1 VTPAAADRRRRLRAL
16 AGPGGVIAGLA
27 IDHRDSLG
35 AVLASRGLGDLTGD
49 DIRVLKLRLVRAL
62 APAATAVMLDE
73 EFGGVALDAGAVP
86 PSVGLI
92 MPLEAQGY
100 EALGDGR
107 TTTLLDDFSPADA
120 LRRGADA
127 CKILLPYRADHEPSA
142 TAQDELVSAT
152 VAACH
157 DIGLPLVVEPVAYRW
172 SNETPQ
178 AFSDAYRPL
187 VVGAVRRLAP
197 LGADL
202 LKLPFPVFDLSSDGP
217 AAAADACR
225 ELARACGQTP
235 WVLLGAGADGETFIE
250 QIGIAGAAGAS
261 GFLAGRGIWGVA
273 LDPDPDRAERLA
285 ATIARPLFER
295 CRAIAEDTARPLP
308 ADEAG

>member
-1 VTPAAADRRRRLRAL
+1 
-16 AGPGGVIAGLA
+16 
-27 IDHRDSLG
+27 
-35 AVLASRGLGDLTGD
+35 VLAPL
-49 DIRVLKLRLVRAL
+49 
-62 APAATAVMLDE
+62 ATALMLDE
-73 EFGGVALDAGAVP
+73 EYGGLALDAGAVP

-100 EALGDGR
+100 ETIGDGR

-142 TAQDELVSAT
+142 SAQDRLVSGT

-157 DIGLPLVVEPVAYRW
+157 KVGLPLVVEPVAYRW
-172 SNETPQ
+172 SSETPQ
-178 AFSDAYRPL
+178 AFSDAYRGL
-187 VVGAVRRLAP
+187 VLDAIRRLAP

-202 LKLPFPVFDLSSDGP
+202 LKLPFPMFDLATDDP
-217 AAAADACR
+217 TLAADACR
-225 ELARACGQTP
+225 EVAAACGDTP
-235 WVLLGAGADGETFIE
+235 WVLLGASADGETFIE
-250 QIGIAGAAGAS
+250 QIRIAGAAGAS

-295 CRAIAEDTARPLP
+295 CRATAERTARPL
-308 ADEAG
+308 ATDEGG

>member
-1 VTPAAADRRRRLRAL
+1 MAHSVDRRRRLHRL

-35 AVLASRGLGDLTGD
+35 IVLSRRGLGELTGD
-49 DIRVLKLRLVRAL
+49 DIRALKLRLVRAL

-86 PSVGLI
+86 PSIGLI

-142 TAQDELVSAT
+142 TAQDALVSTT

-172 SNETPQ
+172 SSETSQ
-178 AFSDAYRPL
+178 TFGDAYRAL
-187 VVGAVRRLAP
+187 VLDAVRRLAP
-197 LGADL
+197 LGVDL
-202 LKLPFPVFDLSSDGP
+202 LKLPFPVLDLASDGP
-217 AAAADACR
+217 GAAADACR
-225 ELARACGQTP
+225 ELARACGETP

-250 QIGIAGAAGAS
+250 QVGIAGTAGAS
-261 GFLAGRGIWGVA
+261 GFLAGRGIWEMA

-285 ATIARPLFER
+285 VTIARPLFER
-295 CRAIAEDTARPLP
+295 CRAIAERSARPLG
-308 ADEAG
+308 AAEGG

>member
-1 VTPAAADRRRRLRAL
+1 MTPADADRRRRLHRL

-35 AVLASRGLGDLTGD
+35 VELARRGFGDLTGD
-49 DIRVLKLRLVRAL
+49 DIRALKLRLVRVL
-62 APAATAVMLDE
+62 APLATALMLDE
-73 EFGGVALDAGAVP
+73 EYGGMALDAGAVP
-86 PSVGLI
+86 SSVGLI

-100 EALGDGR
+100 EAIGDGR
-107 TTTLLDDFSPADA
+107 TTTLLDDFSPVDA
-120 LRRGADA
+120 FRRGADA
-127 CKILLPYRADHEPSA
+127 CKVLLPYRADHELSA
-142 TAQDELVSAT
+142 TAQDALVITT

-157 DIGLPLVVEPVAYRW
+157 EVGLPLVVEPVAYRW
-172 SNETPQ
+172 SSET
-178 AFSDAYRPL
+178 AEDFADAYRGL
-187 VVGAVRRLAP
+187 VLGAVRRLAP

-202 LKLPFPVFDLSSDGP
+202 LKLPFPVFDLAGDGP
-217 AAAADACR
+217 AVAADACG
-225 ELARACGQTP
+225 ELAGACGDTP

-273 LDPDPDRAERLA
+273 LDPDPDRVEHLA

-295 CRAIAEDTARPLP
+295 CRAMAERTARQL
-308 ADEAG
+308 AVDEGG

>member
-1 VTPAAADRRRRLRAL
+1 VTPAAADRRRRLHRL

-35 AVLASRGLGDLTGD
+35 AELSRRGLGDLTGD
-49 DIRVLKLRLVRAL
+49 DIRALKLRLVRVL
-62 APAATAVMLDE
+62 APHATALMLDE
-73 EFGGVALDAGAVP
+73 EYGAPALDAGVVP
-86 PSVGLI
+86 PSIGLI

-100 EALGDGR
+100 EAIGDGR

-127 CKILLPYRADHEPSA
+127 CKILLPYRADHEPSSA
-142 TAQDELVSAT
+142 AQETLVRGT

-157 DIGLPLVVEPVAYRW
+157 EVGLPLVVEPVAYRW
-172 SNETPQ
+172 SSET
-178 AFSDAYRPL
+178 ARDFSDAYRGL
-187 VVGAVRRLAP
+187 VVDAVRRLAP

-202 LKLPFPVFDLSSDGP
+202 LKLPFPVFDLATDGQ
-217 AAAADACR
+217 AEATDACA
-225 ELARACGQTP
+225 ELTGACGDTP
-235 WVLLGAGADGETFIE
+235 WVLLGAGADGEAFIE
-250 QIGIAGAAGAS
+250 QIRIAGAAGAS

-285 ATIARPLFER
+285 ATIAGPLFQR
-295 CRAIAEDTARPLP
+295 CRAMAERTARPLP
-308 ADEAG
+308 ADEGG